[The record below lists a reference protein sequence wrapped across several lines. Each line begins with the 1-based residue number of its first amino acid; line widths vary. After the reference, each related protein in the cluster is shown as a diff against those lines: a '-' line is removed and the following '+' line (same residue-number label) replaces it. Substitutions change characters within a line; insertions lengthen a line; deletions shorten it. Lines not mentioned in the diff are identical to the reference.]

1 MNKWPAFT
9 VVETIIVLGM
19 VIMLLV
25 MTMPNLNPVHQQVAE
40 QQFWQTMRQN
50 WQRAQ
55 VTAQLTHRG
64 TIISYDHDSQQID
77 FRYPHQCVDVDI
89 PSSLRVVR
97 FGDVDMQEDGYV
109 APQTMTFD
117 SKDHHR
123 RYQMK
128 IQLAWGG
135 YRLEKTNY

>member
-1 MNKWPAFT
+1 MNKYPAFT
-9 VVETIIVLGM
+9 MIETIVVLGI
-19 VIMLLV
+19 VVLLLV
-25 MTMPNLNPVHQQVAE
+25 MSMPNLDPVHQQIAE
-40 QQFWQTMRQN
+40 RQFWQVMRQN

-55 VTAQLTHRG
+55 VNAQLSHRG
-64 TIISYDHDSQQID
+64 TTISYDHNSQQIE
-77 FRYPHQCVDVDI
+77 FRYPSQCVYVDI
-89 PSSLRVVR
+89 PSSLKVAR
-97 FGDVDMQEDGYV
+97 FGDVDMQGDGYV

-117 SKDHHR
+117 SKDHRR